1 MSALLPLL
9 LPPLITR
16 AGEDLMQMLQREM
29 ERRQQA
35 ERDAADA
42 RRDAHSTE
50 ALRTMQALQ
59 ISQLNDTVAK
69 MHAERQQYQSSSGD
83 LVRGGGPAVAV
94 SQSLR
99 VLLARFV
106 AHVAANCTL
115 VPDKQAALGTQ

>member
-1 MSALLPLL
+1 MA
-9 LPPLITR
+9 
-16 AGEDLMQMLQREM
+16 MLQRES

-83 LVRGGGPAVAV
+83 LVREEKGSLQWQSVGQSA
-94 SQSLR
+94 SQ
-99 VLLARFV
+99 
-106 AHVAANCTL
+106 
-115 VPDKQAALGTQ
+115 

>member
-1 MSALLPLL
+1 
-9 LPPLITR
+9 
-16 AGEDLMQMLQREM
+16 MLQQET

-83 LVRGGGPAVAV
+83 LVRGGGAMLWGHREHSSGWQGAAAVA
-94 SQSLR
+94 STK
-99 VLLARFV
+99 
-106 AHVAANCTL
+106 AHTHH
-115 VPDKQAALGTQ
+115 